1 MCGCK
6 GDQDLLRD
14 RNYPAA
20 SLYGDGRGT
29 VQTSLG
35 MPADSGAL
43 AAALETRCLP
53 RCVCLAQ
60 SDSQYFPFFP
70 QWVFASVINSG
81 NQLRLGG
88 TKAWSG

>member
-20 SLYGDGRGT
+20 SLRGDGRGT

-35 MPADSGAL
+35 VPVDSGAL
-43 AAALETRCLP
+43 AASLETRCLP

-81 NQLRLGG
+81 NQLRRGN
-88 TKAWSG
+88 